1 MRCVLPNKLALLVF
15 VSALLPAAPAFAGFG
30 AIAWDRETG
39 KAGWTFNQPAPKNAV
54 EKALSECGTA
64 GCKVIIRTKAK
75 QCSAIATTANGKA
88 IGASARSSVEA
99 ARTRAM
105 EDCAKRKAG
114 ECTVRASDCDK

>member
-1 MRCVLPNKLALLVF
+1 MRRKLPNTLALLALA
-15 VSALLPAAPAFAGFG
+15 SALFAAVPAFAEFG
-30 AIAWDRETG
+30 AIAWDKNTG
-39 KAGWTFNQPAPKNAV
+39 KAGWTWNQPEPRNAL
-54 EKALSECGTA
+54 EKALSECGAT

-88 IGASARSSVEA
+88 IGAAARSTVEA

-114 ECTVRASDCDK
+114 ECVVRASDCNK